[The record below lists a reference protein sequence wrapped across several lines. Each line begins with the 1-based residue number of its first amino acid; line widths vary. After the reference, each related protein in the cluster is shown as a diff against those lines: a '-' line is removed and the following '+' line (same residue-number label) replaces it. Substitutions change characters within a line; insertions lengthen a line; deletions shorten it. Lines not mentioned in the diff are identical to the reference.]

1 MLTVRR
7 QCVFDGT
14 EYGAAIEK
22 GNFSFVRIYESGHQ
36 VPYFQRKSIFSLKL
50 WVLKYELTALIT
62 ARAAQTLL
70 QRSVLGLDIA
80 TGKIVVTDDYATN
93 GAAKATH
100 TESLCLCPLATES
113 RWIVERE

>member
-1 MLTVRR
+1 MLTVLR

-22 GNFSFVRIYESGHQ
+22 SNISFVRIYESEHQ

-80 TGKIVVTDDYATN
+80 TGKIVVTGDYATN